1 METPQASIGGNPP
14 SKIGKLIL
22 AAQFFFR
29 ITVTGTTLAASHL
42 IFKAKQNVDVM
53 GMPFEAEYNYSPAFK
68 FFASANAI
76 ACGFIF
82 ISLIFILFFRR
93 RLTASVYF
101 MFFIHDLVCDVADDF
116 SDAIG
121 CGGRDGNQIHKQ
133 QD

>member
-1 METPQASIGGNPP
+1 MIPIPSYHMAKGNYHASAAYVTSKSRAKVCLGLELVLILLMETPQASIGGNPP

-68 FFASANAI
+68 
-76 ACGFIF
+76 
-82 ISLIFILFFRR
+82 
-93 RLTASVYF
+93 
-101 MFFIHDLVCDVADDF
+101 
-116 SDAIG
+116 
-121 CGGRDGNQIHKQ
+121 
-133 QD
+133 